1 VSSQHL
7 CRWRSSGQ
15 LSSLL
20 QLGRNGFQQ
29 QLQQFLGAFPA
40 LLWMSEVQAGQLDKA
55 AATCAAAADA
65 EQVCENVAALWRR

>member
-1 VSSQHL
+1 MSFL
-7 CRWRSSGQ
+7 NLRRWRSSGQ

-29 QLQQFLGAFPA
+29 QLQQFLGAYPA

-65 EQVCENVAALWRR
+65 EQVRCESQDLRC